1 MQRDLASLHHELSE
15 TISQLDW
22 AVIHSRVLD
31 GQDVD
36 ARHAA
41 TIRRKLD
48 LITER
53 VQQIQAKLPELKE
66 VRDAKAA

>member
-1 MQRDLASLHHELSE
+1 MNRDLASLHHELSE
-15 TISQLDW
+15 TIALLDY
-22 AVIHSRVLD
+22 AVIYSRALD

-36 ARHAA
+36 ARHAI

-53 VQQIQAKLPELKE
+53 VQQIQAKLPEIKH
-66 VRDAKAA
+66 VKAA